1 MSVSH
6 HCKVVSSTGKVIP
19 WSNEIRYLGIYI
31 IGSREFKCSLDF
43 AKKSFYRAANA
54 KVGRHASEEVILQ
67 LVSSKCMPVLL
78 YGLEA
83 CPLNKAALNSLDFVI
98 NRFFY
103 ETLQNNNIDI
113 VSKCQKEFEFSLPSA
128 LLAHRS
134 QLFLVKYKHCD
145 NDFCKSLLI

>member
-1 MSVSH
+1 
-6 HCKVVSSTGKVIP
+6 
-19 WSNEIRYLGIYI
+19 
-31 IGSREFKCSLDF
+31 
-43 AKKSFYRAANA
+43 
-54 KVGRHASEEVILQ
+54 
-67 LVSSKCMPVLL
+67 MPVLL